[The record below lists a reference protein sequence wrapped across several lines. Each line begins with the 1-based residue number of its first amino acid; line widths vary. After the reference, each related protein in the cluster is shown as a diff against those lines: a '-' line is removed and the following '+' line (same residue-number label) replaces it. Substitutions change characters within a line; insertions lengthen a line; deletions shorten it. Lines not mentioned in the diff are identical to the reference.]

1 MTGAVATVP
10 RAAAART
17 PSMAPAR
24 VLPWL
29 AGVIVFAVGAFAVD
43 GQPVGVLRDDAMYV
57 LLAKSI
63 ANGHGFRWLNLPGTP
78 AAIHFPPGYPA
89 FLAALWWI
97 APAFPANIVL
107 FKLAN
112 SLLAGLSAVGMSR
125 FVRARLQMGE
135 WGAQSIA
142 LAAMLPVPMLSLAT
156 QVLSEPLF
164 LLLAVLTLIY
174 AERAIADIRSDQ
186 PPATSHQPP
195 TAVVLG
201 LLAGVATL
209 VRTNGVALVAAIAIL
224 LFMRRRLREGAFFVA
239 TAAIVLLPWQLWV
252 MSHANALPA
261 PMRGNY
267 ESYLSLVGDAVRMQ
281 GIGFL
286 AAVAMRTSHDV
297 ALMMQYAVAPVSA
310 APLRWIALVVLGGLS
325 IAGVPML
332 WRRAPVT
339 TAFLALYFMI
349 VLFWPYTPGRFVWCV
364 WPLLLLLPILGA
376 QRALAWLPRSS
387 VGSLTR
393 IGALAA
399 TVAITVGFIAY
410 NVRGY
415 RARAW
420 TTTSYATR
428 LQPLLVHVVTH
439 TPINAL
445 LATESEGTVYLY
457 TGRSTVPLG
466 SYSATDYLQSRTAA
480 QSAEGIATI
489 VDHYHPLAVV
499 VSTRFL
505 SAAAAELTLR
515 QPPRLAVVDSF
526 PGGGLVLVPTQR

>member
-1 MTGAVATVP
+1 MALA
-10 RAAAART
+10 RA
-17 PSMAPAR
+17 
-24 VLPWL
+24 LPWL
-29 AGVIVFAVGAFAVD
+29 AGVVVFAVGAFAVD

-57 LLAKSI
+57 LLAKSL
-63 ANGHGFRWLNLPGTP
+63 ANGHGYRWLNLPGTP
-78 AAIHFPPGYPA
+78 AAIHFPPGYPVL
-89 FLAALWWI
+89 LAVLWWI

-112 SLLAGLSAVGMSR
+112 SLLAGLSAVGIAR
-125 FVRARLQMGE
+125 FVRSRLETSE
-135 WGAQSIA
+135 WAAQSIA

-164 LLLAVLTLIY
+164 FVLVVSTLLLAERVLDDS
-174 AERAIADIRSDQ
+174 RARWQDAL
-186 PPATSHQPP
+186 
-195 TAVVLG
+195 VLG
-201 LLAGVATL
+201 LFAAGATL

-224 LFMRRRLREGAFFVA
+224 LCMRRRLRDSAVA
-239 TAAIVLLPWQLWV
+239 TATAALVLMPWQLWV
-252 MSHANALPA
+252 MLHANALPT

-267 ESYLSLVGDAVRMQ
+267 ESYLSLVGDAVRAQ

-310 APLRWIALVVLGGLS
+310 APLRWIALVALGGLS
-325 IAGVPML
+325 IAGAPML

-339 TAFLALYFMI
+339 AAFLALYFAI
-349 VLFWPYTPGRFVWCV
+349 VILWPYTPGRFVWCV

-387 VGSLTR
+387 LGSLTR

-399 TVAITVGFIAY
+399 ALAVTIGFFAY
-410 NVRGY
+410 NVAGY
-415 RARAW
+415 SGRAW
-420 TTTSYATR
+420 TTTSFATR

-439 TPINAL
+439 TPGNAL

-466 SYSATDYLQSRTAA
+466 SYSAIDYLQSRTAA

-489 VDHYHPLAVV
+489 VEHYHPLAVV

-505 SAAAAELTLR
+505 SAAATELTLR

-526 PGGGLVLVPTQR
+526 PGGGLVFVPIQR